1 MHVDLGGPT
10 TRVYVH
16 TGVFAKLSPEPHAN
30 SRLSMNFGA
39 RKVFAADAFPPQW
52 VVDEDAKHVQMFRTC
67 SGSASQRAPTTAT
80 HKTPASANS
89 LFFMAMDAV
98 EEMHIRNFR
107 LFGNY

>member
-1 MHVDLGGPT
+1 
-10 TRVYVH
+10 
-16 TGVFAKLSPEPHAN
+16 
-30 SRLSMNFGA
+30 MNFGA

-89 LFFMAMDAV
+89 LFFMAKDAV
-98 EEMHIRNFR
+98 TVPAPPAAPATIPSSSFTQPVDSGGDDGRGLTVEVNIECVRDVER
-107 LFGNY
+107 